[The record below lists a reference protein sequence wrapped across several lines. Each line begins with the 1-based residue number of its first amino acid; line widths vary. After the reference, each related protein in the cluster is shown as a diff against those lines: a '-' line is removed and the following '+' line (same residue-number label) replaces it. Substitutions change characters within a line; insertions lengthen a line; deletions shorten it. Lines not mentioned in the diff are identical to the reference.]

1 MATSVLLA
9 DDHAILRVGVRAL
22 LEREGDLRVI
32 GEAGD
37 GRTAVQLARE
47 LQPDVVVMDIGMP
60 ELNGIEAT
68 RQISQEL
75 GCAVVA
81 LSMHGDR
88 QFVSSMIRAGAVGYV
103 LKEAA
108 AVELVTAVRAAAL
121 GQRYLSAAVNDLV
134 LDDYARRLDEGDEAV
149 LSPREQEVLQLLAEG
164 NSTRAIAERLH
175 LSVKTVETH
184 RSNLMGKLDLH
195 SVAELTKY
203 AIRRGYTSLEK

>member
-22 LEREGDLRVI
+22 LEREGDLRVV

-60 ELNGIEAT
+60 EMNGIEAT

-88 QFVSSMIRAGAVGYV
+88 QFVSSMIRAGAMGYV

-121 GQRYLSAAVNDLV
+121 GQRYLSSAVNDLV

-184 RSNLMGKLDLH
+184 RANVMGKLDLH

-203 AIRRGYTSLEK
+203 AIRRGYTSLET

>member
-184 RSNLMGKLDLH
+184 RANLMGKLDLH

>member
-22 LEREGDLRVI
+22 LEREGDLRVV

-175 LSVKTVETH
+175 LSVKTIETH
-184 RSNLMGKLDLH
+184 RANLMGKLDLH